1 MKRNLWGFGI
11 VTLVVFVFQS
21 TVAFACAMDLIPST
35 STAKVGD
42 TVGFRLER
50 AAIHRSCVLPL
61 EQTTIRISGGE
72 LVDPGVWSKGK
83 VDVLE
88 FSVKFTQPGTAI
100 VKIERDCPKAGMQT
114 TQAAIQVAE

>member
-1 MKRNLWGFGI
+1 MKRTLWGLGI
-11 VTLVVFVFQS
+11 ITLVGFLFQS
-21 TVAFACAMDLIPST
+21 TVALACAMDLIPST
-35 STAKVGD
+35 ATAKVGD
-42 TVGFRLER
+42 TVSFRLER

-72 LVDPGVWSKGK
+72 LVDPGAWSKGK

-88 FSVKFTQPGTAI
+88 FSVKFTQPGAAI

-114 TQAAIQVAE
+114 TQAVIQVAE

>member
-1 MKRNLWGFGI
+1 MKRTLLGLGI
-11 VTLVVFVFQS
+11 VTLVGFLFQS
-21 TVAFACAMDLIPST
+21 TVALACAMDLIPST
-35 STAKVGD
+35 ATAKVGD

-72 LVDPGVWSKGK
+72 LVDPGAWSKGK

-88 FSVKFTQPGTAI
+88 FSVKLTQPGAAT
-100 VKIERDCPKAGMQT
+100 VKIERDCPKTGMQT
-114 TQAAIQVAE
+114 TQAVIQVAE

>member
-1 MKRNLWGFGI
+1 MKRTLLGLGI
-11 VTLVVFVFQS
+11 VTLVGFLFQS
-21 TVAFACAMDLIPST
+21 TVALACAMDLIPST
-35 STAKVGD
+35 ATAKVGD

-61 EQTTIRISGGE
+61 EQTAIRISGGE
-72 LVDPGVWSKGK
+72 LVDPGAWSKGK

-88 FSVKFTQPGTAI
+88 FSVKFTQPGAGT

-114 TQAAIQVAE
+114 TQAVIQVAE

>member
-1 MKRNLWGFGI
+1 MKRTLLGLSI
-11 VTLVVFVFQS
+11 VTLVGFLFQS
-21 TVAFACAMDLIPST
+21 TVALACAMDLIPST
-35 STAKVGD
+35 ATAKVGD
-42 TVGFRLER
+42 TVCFRLER

-72 LVDPGVWSKGK
+72 LVDPGAWSKGK

-88 FSVKFTQPGTAI
+88 FSVKLTQPGAAT

-114 TQAAIQVAE
+114 TQAVIQVAE

>member
-1 MKRNLWGFGI
+1 MKRNLLGLVI
-11 VTLVVFVFQS
+11 VTLVGFLFQS
-21 TVAFACAMDLIPST
+21 TVALACAMDLIPST
-35 STAKVGD
+35 ATAKVGD

-61 EQTTIRISGGE
+61 EQTTIRVSGGE
-72 LVDPGVWSKGK
+72 LVDPGAWSKGK

-88 FSVKFTQPGTAI
+88 FSVKFTQPGAAI

-114 TQAAIQVAE
+114 TQAVIQVAE

>member
-1 MKRNLWGFGI
+1 MKRNLLGLVI
-11 VTLVVFVFQS
+11 VTLVGFLFQS
-21 TVAFACAMDLIPST
+21 TVALACAMDLIPST
-35 STAKVGD
+35 ATAKVGD

>member
-1 MKRNLWGFGI
+1 MKQSRWGLGI
-11 VTLVVFVFQS
+11 VTLIGFIFQS

-50 AAIHRSCVLPL
+50 AAIHRSCVLQL
-61 EQTTIRISGGE
+61 EQTTIRVSGGE
-72 LVDPGVWSKGK
+72 LVDPGTWSKGK

-88 FSVKFTQPGTAI
+88 FNVKLTQPGTAI

-114 TQAAIQVAE
+114 TQATVQVNE

>member
-1 MKRNLWGFGI
+1 MKRNLWRLGI
-11 VTLVVFVFQS
+11 GTLIFFIFQS

-35 STAKVGD
+35 ANAKVGD

-72 LVDPGVWSKGK
+72 LVDPGAWRKGK

-88 FSVKFTQPGTAI
+88 FSVKFTQPGAAT

-114 TQAAIQVAE
+114 TQAVIQVAE